1 MIVES
6 PGPIRN
12 GRMPGRATG
21 APTGHQEGREA
32 GLIGEASAADQG
44 RSDDHDISVAST
56 RDGLC
61 LQAMKR
67 RME

>member
-32 GLIGEASAADQG
+32 GMDRRPTGARPRTADNPG
-44 RSDDHDISVAST
+44 RHYYGVHRLPGDANSNSW
-56 RDGLC
+56 
-61 LQAMKR
+61 
-67 RME
+67 